1 MSSVLNVSNGRS
13 RPEKFSVKDI
23 EVLVDKKEQIWFK
36 RAHIARFLGIACI
49 ITSTGKLSGED
60 IRSWTFLQAK
70 GEIHIMDSPREDA
83 QDHDIFI
90 SLTDTLYV
98 TVKIKIKCL
107 RNTP

>member
-23 EVLVDKKEQIWFK
+23 EVLVNKKEQIWFK

-60 IRSWTFLQAK
+60 IRSWTFLQ
-70 GEIHIMDSPREDA
+70 GRRSRP
-83 QDHDIFI
+83 
-90 SLTDTLYV
+90 
-98 TVKIKIKCL
+98 
-107 RNTP
+107 